1 MQRAEDYQN
10 ERLDHLG
17 IVAGVCQELGLA
29 QWLDALEPNQ
39 QRVVSYGTST
49 VAMLLNGLG
58 FANRQGI
65 VNLLKEWKSL

>member
-49 VAMLLNGLG
+49 GLCCKNGRYCQLDGVAKHG
-58 FANRQGI
+58 AKI
-65 VNLLKEWKSL
+65 TS